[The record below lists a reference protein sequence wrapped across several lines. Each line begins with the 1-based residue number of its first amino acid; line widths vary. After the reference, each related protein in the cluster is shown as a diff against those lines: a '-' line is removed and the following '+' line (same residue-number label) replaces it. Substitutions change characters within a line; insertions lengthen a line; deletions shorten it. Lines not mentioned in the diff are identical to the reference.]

1 MGEGDSLGT
10 QRYPPPSAV
19 ELGSAGFDDVQEI
32 GRGGFGVVYR
42 CMQADLDRPVAVKVL
57 TVDLD
62 EENRSRF
69 FREQQAMGRLTGH
82 PNIVN
87 ILQVGATDSG
97 CPFIVM
103 PYHPRD
109 SLDARIRRDGP
120 LPLDQAFRL
129 GVKMAGAVE
138 SAHRLGILHRD
149 IKPANI
155 LLTEYGEPELADFG
169 IAHITG
175 GFETAT
181 GVVTGSPAYTAPEVL
196 GEIRRVQRPIFTVL
210 ALSCSALSPVTP
222 RSSVVAVS
230 KLSRSFCGSPS
241 KRYPTCVTMGS
252 PTTWPK

>member
-1 MGEGDSLGT
+1 MDEGDSLGT
-10 QRYPPPSAV
+10 QRYPPSSAA
-19 ELGSAGFDDVQEI
+19 ELGGVGFDDAEEI

-42 CMQADLDRPVAVKVL
+42 CTQEDLDRAVAVKVL

-82 PNIVN
+82 PNVVN

-97 CPFIVM
+97 RPYIVM
-103 PYHPRD
+103 PYHPQD

-120 LPLDQAFRL
+120 LLLNEALRV
-129 GVKMAGAVE
+129 GVKLAGAVE
-138 SAHRLGILHRD
+138 SAHRLGIVHRD
-149 IKPANI
+149 IKPVNI
-155 LLTEYGEPELADFG
+155 LLTDYGEPELADFG

-196 GEIRRVQRPIFTVL
+196 GGRSTESSGRHLWAWR
-210 ALSCSALSPVTP
+210 SP
-222 RSSVVAVS
+222 
-230 KLSRSFCGSPS
+230 LQ
-241 KRYPTCVTMGS
+241 
-252 PTTWPK
+252 